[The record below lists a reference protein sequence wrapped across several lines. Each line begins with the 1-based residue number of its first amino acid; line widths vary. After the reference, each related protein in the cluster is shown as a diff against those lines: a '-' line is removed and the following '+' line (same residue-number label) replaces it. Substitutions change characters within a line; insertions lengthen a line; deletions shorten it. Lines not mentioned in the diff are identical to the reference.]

1 MVLSLSL
8 IMLVLNDGDN
18 EFETMWMEM
27 TVVVSGHLP
36 KGTLWKV

>member
-18 EFETMWMEM
+18 EFETWMEM